1 MSQEFVPIPGLLK
14 AEELKAID
22 ELIASAEFLDGR
34 ASATLAAKS
43 VKHNLQ
49 IDPSTEHAAAIGSI
63 IEGAIRTSP
72 LFNIAALPRRIHPF
86 VVSKYGSGNRY
97 GWHVDNPQMSDPR
110 TPGPPMRTDLA
121 MTIFLNE
128 PDEYEGGELVLQT
141 GSAQPSFKPPK
152 GDAVLYPCQY
162 VHRVNKVTKGER
174 HAAVTWIQSDVRDP
188 EHRQILFN
196 LNQLHAAMYNSAPTA
211 PETTMLLQTH
221 ANLFRMWCDG

>member
-22 ELIASAEFLDGR
+22 DLIATAEFADGR
-34 ASATLAAKS
+34 VSATLGAKS

-49 IDPSTEHAAAIGSI
+49 LDASSERSAAINSI
-63 IEGAIRTSP
+63 IDGAIRTSP
-72 LFNIAALPRRIHPF
+72 LFNIAALPRQIHTF
-86 VVSKYGSGNRY
+86 VISKYVSGSRY
-97 GWHVDNPQMSDPR
+97 GWHVDSPQLSDPQR
-110 TPGPPMRTDLA
+110 PGPPMRTDLA
-121 MTIFLNE
+121 MTIFLSD
-128 PDEYEGGELVLQT
+128 PDHYEGGELVLQT
-141 GSAQPSFKPPK
+141 GSAQPAFKPPK

-174 HAAVTWIQSDVRDP
+174 LAAVTWIQSDVRDP

-221 ANLFRMWCDG
+221 ANLFRMWCD